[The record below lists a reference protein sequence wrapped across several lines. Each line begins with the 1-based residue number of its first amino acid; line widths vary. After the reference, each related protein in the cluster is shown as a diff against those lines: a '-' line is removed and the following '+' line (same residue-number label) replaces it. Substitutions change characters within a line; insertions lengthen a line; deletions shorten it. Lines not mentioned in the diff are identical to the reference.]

1 MVKNDLAAL
10 IQKAIAAAQAAG
22 NLPPFDRP
30 EVSVGHP
37 KEPGHGDY
45 DCPVALKLARAAKIP
60 PMKIAQAIA
69 RHLPAADFLAGVEVA
84 PPGFLNF
91 TLSERWLAQQ
101 VAAILDNGEHF
112 GQVDIG
118 QGKRVQV
125 EFVSVNPTGPI
136 HIGHARGAA
145 LGDSLARLLAAAG
158 YQVQREYYF
167 NDAGSQMD
175 KFYHSLYAR
184 YCQALGRDEPVPE
197 DGYHGNYMLD
207 LAREIVA
214 EQGDRFLSLPREQA
228 IAALAPLGA
237 GRMIGLIK
245 EDLGRMGVQFDCWFL
260 ERSVYSGGQYEKIM
274 ALLKERGFL
283 EAKDGAIWFTSSTLG
298 QDKDNVVV
306 RSSGE
311 PTYFATD
318 IAYHYNKFIERGFDW
333 VINIWGADHQGHVP
347 RMKAMMQALGLDP
360 ERLTLI
366 IMQLVT
372 LKRGGEVV
380 RISKRTGDIIA
391 LRDVLDEVGPDAVRF
406 LLISRAADAQMD
418 FDLDLAKAQSEENP
432 VFYVQY
438 AHARVASI
446 QRYADEALSR
456 RTSRNGGRDSAS
468 EERGGDGEI
477 GTLLTHPAELALIR
491 QMLRLPELVEEAATR
506 LEPHHLPHYAQELAA
521 SFHSFYKQC
530 RVVSSE
536 PADAALSAAR
546 LKLVQAARIVL
557 ANTLYLMGMAAP
569 EQM

>member
-10 IQKAIAAAQAAG
+10 IQQAIAAAQAAG
-22 NLPPFDRP
+22 DLPPFDRP
-30 EVSVGHP
+30 EVVVDHP
-37 KEPGHGDY
+37 KEAGHGDY
-45 DCPVALKLARAAKIP
+45 DCPIALKLARVAKMP
-60 PMKIAQAIA
+60 PLKIAQAIA
-69 RHLPAADFLAGVEVA
+69 KHLPAADFLAGVEVA

-101 VAAILDNGEHF
+101 VAAILAAGEHF

-118 QGKRVQV
+118 RGKRVQV
-125 EFVSVNPTGPI
+125 EFVSVNPTGPV

-184 YCQALGRDEPVPE
+184 YCQVLGRDEPVPD

-207 LAREIVA
+207 LAQDIVA
-214 EQGDRFLSLPREQA
+214 EQGDRFLSLPPEQA
-228 IAALAPLGA
+228 IAALAPIGA
-237 GRMIGLIK
+237 ERMIGIIK
-245 EDLGRMGVQFDCWFL
+245 EDLRRMGVQFDCWFL
-260 ERSVYSGGQYEKIM
+260 ERSLYSGGQYAKIM
-274 ALLKERGFL
+274 ALLQERGFL
-283 EAKDGAIWFTSSTLG
+283 EKKDGAIWFTSSTLG

-311 PTYFATD
+311 PGYFATD
-318 IAYHYNKFIERGFDW
+318 IAYHYNKFVERGFDW
-333 VINIWGADHQGHVP
+333 VINIWGADQQGHVP
-347 RMKAMMQALGLDP
+347 RMKAIMQALGLDP
-360 ERLTLI
+360 ARLTLI
-366 IMQLVT
+366 LMQLVT

-380 RISKRTGDIIA
+380 RISKRTGDIIT

-418 FDLDLAKAQSEENP
+418 FDLDVAKAQSEENP

-438 AHARVASI
+438 AHARIASI
-446 QRYADEALSR
+446 QRYAKEQSKASVAAEGDLS
-456 RTSRNGGRDSAS
+456 
-468 EERGGDGEI
+468 
-477 GTLLTHPAELALIR
+477 LLTHPAELALIR
-491 QMLRLPELVEEAATR
+491 QMLRLPELVEEAVTR

-521 SFHSFYKQC
+521 SLHSFHKQC
-530 RVVSSE
+530 RVVSSD
-536 PADAALSAAR
+536 PADVALSAAR

-557 ANTLYLMGMAAP
+557 ANTLYLMGMTAP

>member
-1 MVKNDLAAL
+1 MTKNDLVAL
-10 IQKAIAAAQAAG
+10 IQQAIAAAQAAG
-22 NLPPFDRP
+22 DLPPFDPP
-30 EVSVGHP
+30 EVSVDHP

-45 DCPVALKLARAAKIP
+45 DCPVAMKLARVAKMP
-60 PMKIAQAIA
+60 PLKIAQVIA
-69 RHLPAADFLAGVEVA
+69 RHLPAADFLSRVEVA

-101 VAAILDNGEHF
+101 VEAILNEGESF

-118 QGKRVQV
+118 RGKRVQV

-184 YCQALGRDEPVPE
+184 YCQALGQDEPVPE

-228 IAALAPLGA
+228 IAELAPLGA
-237 GRMIGLIK
+237 GRMIGIIK
-245 EDLGRMGVQFDCWFL
+245 EDLARMGVQFDCWFL

-347 RMKAMMQALGLDP
+347 RMKAMMQALGMDP

-380 RISKRTGDIIA
+380 RISKRTGDIIT

-438 AHARVASI
+438 AHARIASI
-446 QRYADEALSR
+446 QRYAEEQLK
-456 RTSRNGGRDSAS
+456 AS
-468 EERGGDGEI
+468 IAATGDVS
-477 GTLLTHPAELALIR
+477 LLTHPAELALIR

-530 RVVSSE
+530 RVVSSD

-557 ANTLYLMGMAAP
+557 ANTLYLMGMTAP